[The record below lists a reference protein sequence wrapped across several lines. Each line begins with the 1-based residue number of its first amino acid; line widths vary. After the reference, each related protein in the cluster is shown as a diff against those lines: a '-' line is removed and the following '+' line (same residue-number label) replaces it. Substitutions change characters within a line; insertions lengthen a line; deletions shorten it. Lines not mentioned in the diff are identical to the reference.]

1 MRNGTRQR
9 MIDLA
14 RDERVPVELRIG
26 PERIEVWLDQRGIHF
41 RQDDG
46 SVREGVLPWEL
57 AIAMSLVPGE
67 WRRRALAT

>member
-41 RQDDG
+41 RQEEG
-46 SVREGVLPWEL
+46 SSRESLLPL
-57 AIAMSLVPGE
+57 DVAIAMSLVPGE
-67 WRRRALAT
+67 RQRRAYAS